1 MGNCAK
7 QNGIKSIDRN
17 KRAEILQ
24 NSDCLNENDN
34 LITNED
40 ALKTS
45 QNSTIFETKVEKK
58 NNIYIKYLK
67 EISSDVKSLKKKENI
82 ERNNQFFST
91 FPINS
96 GDFILERMKSE
107 WIEKEKKKFKNQ
119 IKSEIK
125 GNLISPEIKNLKN
138 EIEKINEI
146 NSNNNIKI
154 ELEFKKEI
162 DNLKKYFEVE
172 KEKAQNENNK
182 KIENLTKQNENS
194 INSLKNEY
202 DNKIDDLKKIFD
214 SEIYNLINQIN
225 INKTNFEKYK
235 NEAQSEILNLKE
247 QIQKEKT
254 EKEVLIKQIDKKF
267 KNNENEFNNKLK
279 ANKEENNIKFEKVQ
293 NKVKEIEILKNQ
305 IENLSKEQMD
315 LKDQNEEKNKEL
327 INLDKKINIKEEK
340 IKNLDRQTKN
350 INDTLKQKT
359 KKLINESFIDF
370 SDNLK
375 KLYQINKHK
384 KQQEVKNKLFLGK
397 NYAKVG
403 LNNIGN
409 NCYINSVLQ
418 ILKNIPK
425 FTYNFYKLQDNNDTF
440 LCSLKDLL
448 INLCK
453 SNMSSFPP
461 NEFKKN
467 LGLENKKFAGNN
479 QYDSTIFYVSL
490 LNIIAKKLNKPINI
504 NIRNIEMNKCK
515 NKSIKEQFAMYKTH
529 YLLKHPS
536 FIYEFFYLFYSNKTF
551 CKSCDYSKELFQAAN
566 YLDFPIVSDNGPVR
580 TLEECFKNFQENKE
594 IDSECSQCNSK
605 KLNQNF
611 TIYELPPVLMIN
623 LKRVGENSAYFNEV
637 EIPFQLDINK
647 IIDKIKMN
655 SIYELRGFIKHD
667 GNENSGHNYSYCK
680 NMFDD
685 KWYKYSDSICTPIDG
700 EPKLDKIFFLCY
712 IKIGNDIN
720 NVEYLKEII

>member
-1 MGNCAK
+1 
-7 QNGIKSIDRN
+7 
-17 KRAEILQ
+17 
-24 NSDCLNENDN
+24 
-34 LITNED
+34 
-40 ALKTS
+40 
-45 QNSTIFETKVEKK
+45 
-58 NNIYIKYLK
+58 
-67 EISSDVKSLKKKENI
+67 
-82 ERNNQFFST
+82 
-91 FPINS
+91 
-96 GDFILERMKSE
+96 MKSE

-214 SEIYNLINQIN
+214 SEISNLINQIN

-327 INLDKKINIKEEK
+327 INLDKKININEEK

-515 NKSIKEQFAMYKTH
+515 NKSIKEQFDMYKTH

-551 CKSCDYSKELFQAAN
+551 CESCDYSKELFQAAN